1 VELDPTCS
9 EIIHLAHHAASD
21 PHLWDEVSS
30 LLRTPL
36 SAPLVAF
43 VEHNFIT
50 GRGQISHA
58 AGIDR
63 SFRELYGARFAERNV
78 WLHAEHRF
86 KPGQALTGAEL
97 VPNWE
102 LVRTEFYRHW
112 LRPQQA
118 FHCLVGITFRCAEE
132 IRCLIALRPLAGP
145 AFAAE
150 DKRKL
155 ASLLPHLRCAGELAT
170 EFAASRL
177 EISILMDLMGALP
190 EAIFVVD
197 AEGRP
202 VFLNIAAERLIARD
216 NGLVLAHGI
225 LAANSN
231 KETGELR
238 RLVADAARCGD
249 EVMDEREDEIAISGP
264 PGNPPLVL
272 RIAPIRHSAVDR
284 AGRRRPVAAV
294 FTTRPIEST
303 ETAGHLCEFYRM
315 TPAEARLTTLII
327 SGYSLL
333 AAAAELHITKNT
345 ARTHMKRIYLKTE
358 IHRQVDLIRL
368 LGNSVAPP
376 H

>member
-1 VELDPTCS
+1 VDSDPTCS
-9 EIIHLAHHAASD
+9 EIIHLAHHAAGN
-21 PHLWDEVSS
+21 PNLWDEVSA
-30 LLRTPL
+30 LLRAPL
-36 SAPLVAF
+36 SASVIAF

-50 GRGQISHA
+50 RQGQISHA

-63 SFRELYGARFAERNV
+63 SFRGLYGARFAERNV
-78 WLHAEHRF
+78 WLHAKHRL
-86 KPGQALTGAEL
+86 KPGQVLTGAEL

-118 FHCLVGITFRCAEE
+118 FHCLVGITFRCVEE

-145 AFAAE
+145 AFGAE

-155 ASLLPHLRCAGELAT
+155 ASLLPHLQCADELCV

-197 AEGRP
+197 AEARP
-202 VFLNIAAERLIARD
+202 VFLNGAAERLIARN

-225 LAANSN
+225 LAAASD

-238 RLVADAARCGD
+238 RLVAAAAGCGD
-249 EVMDEREDEIAISGP
+249 ETVGERQDEIAISGP
-264 PGNPPLVL
+264 LGNPPLVL
-272 RIAPIRHSAVDR
+272 RIATIRHLAVDR

-294 FTTRPIEST
+294 FTRPTEST
-303 ETAGHLCEFYRM
+303 ETARLLCGFYHM

-327 SGYSLL
+327 RGRSLL
-333 AAAAELHITKNT
+333 AAAAELHITRNT

-358 IHRQVDLIRL
+358 THRQVDLVRL
-368 LGNSVAPP
+368 LGNSAAPL